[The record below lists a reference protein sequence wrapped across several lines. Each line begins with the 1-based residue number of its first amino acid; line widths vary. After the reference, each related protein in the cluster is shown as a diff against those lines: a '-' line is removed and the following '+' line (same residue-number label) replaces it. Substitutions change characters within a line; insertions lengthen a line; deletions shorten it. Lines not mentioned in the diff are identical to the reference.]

1 MLLTTYL
8 HVHSIVS
15 REQSGRWLF
24 KFCEV
29 LRTAVGW
36 GWTVVTWE
44 WYLHSEDVIDNT
56 EQKRLSSEIFRYV
69 LREIEWI
76 CNCCSIV
83 GVGLKQ
89 TFCFSSVVEILIGYL
104 IVLVCFLDALLLC
117 FSSCWLILYRIFC
130 PVIIA
135 TGLPFPCYCISFC
148 KSGILFTAS
157 QIFWAWAFTIST
169 DILIYSAVWEK
180 CKIYVQI
187 SSPDVLLTN
196 MTVWIVCNQSLHLIY
211 RICSSGNAL
220 SCSNFSCSGER
231 LKAVGFLSLPRT
243 GYGLKGQIPVFSI
256 ALIIFFWRI
265 SKSPD
270 LLIKRKKEVTIYSNC
285 GS

>member
-1 MLLTTYL
+1 
-8 HVHSIVS
+8 
-15 REQSGRWLF
+15 
-24 KFCEV
+24 
-29 LRTAVGW
+29 
-36 GWTVVTWE
+36 
-44 WYLHSEDVIDNT
+44 
-56 EQKRLSSEIFRYV
+56 
-69 LREIEWI
+69 
-76 CNCCSIV
+76 
-83 GVGLKQ
+83 
-89 TFCFSSVVEILIGYL
+89 
-104 IVLVCFLDALLLC
+104 
-117 FSSCWLILYRIFC
+117 
-130 PVIIA
+130 
-135 TGLPFPCYCISFC
+135 
-148 KSGILFTAS
+148 
-157 QIFWAWAFTIST
+157 
-169 DILIYSAVWEK
+169 
-180 CKIYVQI
+180 
-187 SSPDVLLTN
+187 